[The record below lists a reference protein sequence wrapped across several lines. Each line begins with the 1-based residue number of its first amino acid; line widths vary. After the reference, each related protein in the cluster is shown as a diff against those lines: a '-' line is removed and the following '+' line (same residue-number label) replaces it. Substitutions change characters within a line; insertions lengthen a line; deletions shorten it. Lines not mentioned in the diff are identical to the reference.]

1 MEPATLDDASNDF
14 NAPMAGFGYGLPL
27 SRLYARFFGGD
38 LRLISMEGHGT
49 DIFVSSAL
57 CLVFTRRLALPFG
70 TLTALCFLPLP
81 GPPEPP
87 RREPRARHLHVR
99 RDYAPAPLAPC
110 LSLLHPAARP
120 AVSSALQLFVSHPV
134 VVPLHCLLCLSLL
147 SYDPDGHRLTVLRDF
162 AHVPPCLARA
172 YARPALAAQQATT
185 PLKPPALARLLP
197 FTHHS
202 HH

>member
-57 CLVFTRRLALPFG
+57 CLVFTRRLALPSG
-70 TLTALCFLPLP
+70 TLTALCLLPLP

-99 RDYAPAPLAPC
+99 RDYATGATRAMPLLVTPG
-110 LSLLHPAARP
+110 RP
-120 AVSSALQLFVSHPV
+120 ASR
-134 VVPLHCLLCLSLL
+134 LL
-147 SYDPDGHRLTVLRDF
+147 S
-162 AHVPPCLARA
+162 
-172 YARPALAAQQATT
+172 
-185 PLKPPALARLLP
+185 PPALCITPCRRPLALPALSLSPLL
-197 FTHHS
+197 
-202 HH
+202 